1 MKLKKLN
8 LKNFTTFTDIEV
20 VFNDQVTS
28 LVGLNG
34 EGKTTIGLT
43 AIHACLKGIAEKNKD
58 GQLIGERFRFI
69 GPSKKSADIIL
80 TIVDEIRGAEIVVSN
95 RITDS
100 GNSIVFD
107 APDGYVVDNN
117 WLNSL
122 LNTAFLSAKNF
133 TQLSPKEQALA
144 LGINTDEID
153 KQIVEAKSELT
164 IINRDVKNLGTKQHV
179 DPIDS
184 VSISEILKIK
194 NEIDEQNKVIEQY
207 NTQYNGIVE
216 KLEAKKTRRDEL
228 IKELAELESDIT
240 KGDNWVKVNAIK
252 KTMPTDHLTK
262 QIEDAE
268 SINSKASEYKAYK
281 EWQIKLHESS
291 TKADKQNDKV
301 NDLVAKRLLQITS
314 TNFGVDGLDIGSDG
328 GLLMNDRP
336 IREPYF
342 SKGELEIIV
351 AKLYAS
357 TNPKLKVRFIDDYEL
372 LDENN
377 AAKLVDDLL
386 SQGFQIII
394 AQVGNEKKGENSL
407 LIRELKETKK

>member
-80 TIVDEIRGAEIVVSN
+80 TIIDEIRGAEIVVSN

-107 APDGYVVDNN
+107 APEGYVVDNN

-153 KQIVEAKSELT
+153 KQIAEAKSELT
-164 IINRDVKNLGTKQHV
+164 IINRDVKNLGTKSHI

-281 EWQIKLHESS
+281 EWQDKLSELS
-291 TKADKQNDKV
+291 TKSNKQNDKV

-342 SKGELEIIV
+342 SKGELEVIV